1 MRTTILAP
9 PCGVDHGDG
18 EDGDDDD
25 PEADAA
31 AEVDG

>member
-9 PCGVDHGDG
+9 PCGVDRDDG
-18 EDGDDDD
+18 EDEYDDD
-25 PEADAA
+25 PEVDAA